1 MAPLP
6 ARPPRRRLLRRG
18 AQCGAFRPGRGQK
31 RAKRP
36 GEVSAPRRT
45 SRRRRGSGTRGLTD
59 DGRNQFEVRVTTPPP
74 RSLGIHALEDRADG
88 LVGCGEEIEVQ
99 GQSFVVDQV
108 VKRYELRRGKY
119 VRSHSRLDVQPSG
132 RYFLNRQLEG
142 LLEGEDADKGPD
154 GAGAER

>member
-1 MAPLP
+1 MSAAPPGGGAEAGGL
-6 ARPPRRRLLRRG
+6 RHRLG
-18 AQCGAFRPGRGQK
+18 SPG
-31 RAKRP
+31 
-36 GEVSAPRRT
+36 
-45 SRRRRGSGTRGLTD
+45 TD

-142 LLEGEDADKGPD
+142 LLEGEDADKGPG

>member
-1 MAPLP
+1 M
-6 ARPPRRRLLRRG
+6 
-18 AQCGAFRPGRGQK
+18 
-31 RAKRP
+31 
-36 GEVSAPRRT
+36 
-45 SRRRRGSGTRGLTD
+45 
-59 DGRNQFEVRVTTPPP
+59 TTPPP

-142 LLEGEDADKGPD
+142 LLEGEDADKGRGGCGAMTD
-154 GAGAER
+154 EGAGSMVQCAFNPRRSPSPSHSSGSPSLTARR